1 MDGSKLSRPSFC
13 SIQAARYNSTGWMAQ
28 RGPLVAAAKRFFS
41 PAIILI
47 AAAIAASSV
56 LLHGPFCGDDFQFHL
71 ISWLDAQ
78 QNWRAGISYPHW
90 TPSPNFGAGEP
101 RFMFYPPLTWMLG
114 AALGLVLPW
123 AWVPVTLIFILLSAT
138 GFATR
143 ALGRRLLSTGP
154 ATAAAIAAIFC
165 PYALFTSYG
174 RAAFAELA
182 GGFWMPLLLL
192 FVLRDR
198 SPSATVWRRA
208 LDGSTLQLALVLA
221 GAWLSNAPVG
231 VMASYL
237 LACVALGF
245 AILARSWFPVIRAAV
260 ALTLGLALTAA
271 YLLPAAY
278 EQRWVDIL
286 EATGVTNEPGF
297 LIENHWLFVLKP
309 HFGLNY
315 NNDDHPFV
323 SIVVLSML
331 VMGLFGAVVFW
342 RRRATMDVASRR
354 IWLIFA
360 CIPVVILIL
369 QLPPSLP
376 LWNHLP
382 KLRFL
387 QFPWRWL
394 VVLEAP
400 MAIMLAAALWPR
412 SVSQRWKFCVV
423 AVAVLVTSMFY
434 ATRTFFRPCA
444 SGADLPTLLA
454 RHSSGK
460 GFWGAYE
467 YAPPGTDNSLVPTGL
482 PDLCLTAKSDVDLGI
497 APNPNADPIW
507 RQVQGSCIATAA
519 ATLRTPEHLRVSMTA
534 AQAGFAVLRLRT
546 FPAWKISLNGKPV
559 ATLQTREDGLVAIPV
574 APGLAIITAD
584 WSTTPDVTI
593 GRYVTLLAFVALA
606 ILWFV
611 ERRIF
616 RASE

>member
-1 MDGSKLSRPSFC
+1 M
-13 SIQAARYNSTGWMAQ
+13 
-28 RGPLVAAAKRFFS
+28 AAAKRFLS
-41 PAIILI
+41 PALILI
-47 AAAIAASSV
+47 AAAIAACPV

-78 QNWRAGISYPHW
+78 QNWRAGIPYPHW
-90 TPSPNFGAGEP
+90 TPSPNYGAGEP

-123 AWVPVTLIFILLSAT
+123 VWVPATLIFILLSAT

-143 ALGRRLLSTGP
+143 ALGRQLLPTGP

-174 RAAFAELA
+174 RSAFAELA
-182 GGFWMPLLLL
+182 GGFWIPLLLL

-198 SPSATVWRRA
+198 SPSAIAWRRA
-208 LDGSTLQLALVLA
+208 LDGSTLPLALVLA

-231 VMASYL
+231 VMSSYL
-237 LACVALGF
+237 LACVALAF
-245 AILARSWFPVIRAAV
+245 AILMRSWFPILRAAIGM
-260 ALTLGLALTAA
+260 TLGLAAIAA
-271 YLLPAAY
+271 YLVPAAY

-331 VMGLFGAVVFW
+331 VLGLLGAVVIW
-342 RRRATMDVASRR
+342 RRRSAVDAASRR
-354 IWLIFA
+354 VWLIFA
-360 CIPVVILIL
+360 FIPVVILIL

-400 MAIMLAAALWPR
+400 MAIMLSAAFWPLAR
-412 SVSQRWKFCVV
+412 RRFVIPFGIVLISV
-423 AVAVLVTSMFY
+423 SMFY

-444 SGADLPTLLA
+444 PGADLQTLLA
-454 RHSSGK
+454 RHSSGA

-467 YAPPGTDNSLVPTGL
+467 YAPPGADNSLVAADL
-482 PDLCLTAKSDVDLGI
+482 PDVCLTAKFDVELGI
-497 APNPNADPIW
+497 APTPNADPIW
-507 RQVQGSCIATAA
+507 LPEQGSCIATAA
-519 ATLRTPEHLRVSMTA
+519 ATLRTAEHLRVSTTA
-534 AQAGFAVLRLRT
+534 RQAGFAILRLRT
-546 FPAWKISLNGKPV
+546 FPAWQISLDGKPV
-559 ATLQTREDGLVAIPV
+559 SGLPTREDGLVAVPVDAGPV
-574 APGLAIITAD
+574 AVTAD
-584 WSTTPDVTI
+584 WKTTPDVKI
-593 GRYVTLLAFVALA
+593 GRAITALA
-606 ILWFV
+606 CIALALLWSM
-611 ERRIF
+611 ERRRVF
-616 RASE
+616 SSKLES